1 LKDSINDARQF
12 ALRLIR
18 YRDRSEKEITE
29 RLKLKGFPDAT
40 VSATVQILKN
50 SGLVDD
56 ASLAKSLEEIA
67 KNIRLLGDRG
77 ISRFLKTR
85 GINEDLIPRE
95 SLSCT
100 DELERAL
107 KLSRKK
113 MKILTQYTDEVRI
126 KKLTGYLMRKG
137 YSPDTIKKSIALMFH
152 SVDEM

>member
-1 LKDSINDARQF
+1 
-12 ALRLIR
+12 
-18 YRDRSEKEITE
+18 
-29 RLKLKGFPDAT
+29 
-40 VSATVQILKN
+40 
-50 SGLVDD
+50 
-56 ASLAKSLEEIA
+56 LAKSLEEIA
-67 KNIRLLGDRG
+67 KNVRLLGDRG
-77 ISRFLKTR
+77 IGRFLKTR
-85 GINEDLIPRE
+85 GINEDLIPRG
-95 SLSCT
+95 SLSGA